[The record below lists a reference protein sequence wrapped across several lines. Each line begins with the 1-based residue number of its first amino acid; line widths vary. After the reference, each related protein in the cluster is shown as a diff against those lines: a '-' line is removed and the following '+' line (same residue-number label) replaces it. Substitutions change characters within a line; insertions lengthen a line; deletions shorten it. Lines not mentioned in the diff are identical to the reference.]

1 MNSNTNTIQSFLL
14 GLSNNITKDKL
25 SETKFLL
32 QQILPPAELQQ
43 CTQARDVFS
52 LLLQRNLIGSNNLAG
67 LETLFEHMSLHNLV
81 KKTRDFQGT
90 IQNQGKSSFKNLQ
103 FT

>member
-1 MNSNTNTIQSFLL
+1 MNSNTHTIRSFLL
-14 GLSNNITKDKL
+14 GLSNNITEDKL
-25 SETKFLL
+25 SEMKFLL
-32 QQILPPAELQQ
+32 QQVLLRATLQQ
-43 CTQARDVFS
+43 CAQARDIFS
-52 LLLQRNLIGSNNLAG
+52 LLLQRNLISNNNLAG

-81 KKTRDFQGT
+81 EKTRDFQGT